1 MNVGA
6 TFVANGEATKAMQPR
21 ERAFDDPAQDTQTA
35 AIRRAAL
42 GKHGNDA
49 LCMQPVAM
57 RLGVLAA
64 IALEHIVTTSP
75 AAAAPADRRQL
86 ALSPAATQRLRRRSP
101 RPD

>member
-1 MNVGA
+1 
-6 TFVANGEATKAMQPR
+6 
-21 ERAFDDPAQDTQTA
+21 
-35 AIRRAAL
+35 
-42 GKHGNDA
+42 